1 MARKFPKLSII
12 QVLFLIFT
20 IAIMVTIFCLSAQDA
35 EKSSDTSSFLT
46 KVAVKIL
53 YSDYDSQPPDVQKEL
68 WSKAS
73 FIVRKLAHF
82 SIYAS
87 LGFCASVTAQAF
99 FGKKPWC
106 YRFWLYLRHVRRVP
120 SEFCQGTLLRIP

>member
-1 MARKFPKLSII
+1 MAKKFPKLSKI

-53 YSDYDSQPPDVQKEL
+53 
-68 WSKAS
+68 
-73 FIVRKLAHF
+73 
-82 SIYAS
+82 
-87 LGFCASVTAQAF
+87 
-99 FGKKPWC
+99 
-106 YRFWLYLRHVRRVP
+106 
-120 SEFCQGTLLRIP
+120 